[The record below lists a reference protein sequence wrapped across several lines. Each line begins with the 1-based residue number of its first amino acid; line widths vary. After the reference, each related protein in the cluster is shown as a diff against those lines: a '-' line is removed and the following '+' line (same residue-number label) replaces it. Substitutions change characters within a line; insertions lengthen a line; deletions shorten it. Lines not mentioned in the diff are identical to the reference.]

1 MNRFF
6 ALLLLTAC
14 FPRGPVLEG
23 EADPNTCDETFD
35 DHTHVGSIDVAT
47 LEGLLENPVDERPQ
61 RVDFVVVWVAD
72 SERRRVRFEEGSFY
86 AFHDQWYWFR
96 LMNGVSACGSSAT
109 PERGR
114 RFATIAEIEQDL
126 KDRVVLPLDLTRTSD
141 GRVVSPSFYS
151 LSLRSSPRVYAT
163 GTLFRYVDLGR
174 VDRYAFELAFVDEV
188 TSEDLHAIHSTIE
201 AALPGGEPLSW
212 RAVSPAQGAL
222 ATKLQDAGD
231 PLRVLRVG
239 EEP

>member
-1 MNRFF
+1 MKRVFP
-6 ALLLLTAC
+6 LLLLAAC

-35 DHTHVGSIDVAT
+35 DHTHVGAIDVAT
-47 LEGLLENPVDERPQ
+47 LERLLENPVDERPQ
-61 RVDFVVVWVAD
+61 RVDFVVVWVTDA
-72 SERRRVRFEEGSFY
+72 ERRVVRFEEGAFY
-86 AFHDQWYWFR
+86 GFHDQWYWFR

-126 KDRVVLPLDLTRTSD
+126 KDRVVLPLDLTRTTD

-151 LSLRSSPRVYAT
+151 LSLRASPRVYAT
-163 GTLFRYVDLGR
+163 GTLFRYIDPGKA
-174 VDRYAFELAFVDEV
+174 DRYAFEVAFVDEV

-201 AALPGGEPLSW
+201 AALPGGAPLTW

-222 ATKLQDAGD
+222 ATTLEDSGD
-231 PLRVLRVG
+231 SLRVVRVG